1 MMSQPFCGAGISR
14 GEAVGMAF
22 QINPGLTS
30 PLSVDVSGG
39 GVGAVLCARVELN
52 AGSAIRDGSVGSS
65 MRCGLLIPNRQD
77 IMQMGISDIL
87 GIPEQATKDT
97 IQCPGGYPM
106 WLLVLFV
113 VIVVSDFNSSLF
125 IQPRRSLIGLVHCMA
140 GGRDSEGWGGSRPL
154 ERRRVAMSWV
164 LSVTDGTYQR
174 GAH

>member
-30 PLSVDVSGG
+30 PLSVYVSGG

-113 VIVVSDFNSSLF
+113 VIVVSDRLAPVRMSQTTAGSSRCGVCPPPT
-125 IQPRRSLIGLVHCMA
+125 IITAVAKAPIA
-140 GGRDSEGWGGSRPL
+140 IRDLQGVVFWYR
-154 ERRRVAMSWV
+154 
-164 LSVTDGTYQR
+164 
-174 GAH
+174 